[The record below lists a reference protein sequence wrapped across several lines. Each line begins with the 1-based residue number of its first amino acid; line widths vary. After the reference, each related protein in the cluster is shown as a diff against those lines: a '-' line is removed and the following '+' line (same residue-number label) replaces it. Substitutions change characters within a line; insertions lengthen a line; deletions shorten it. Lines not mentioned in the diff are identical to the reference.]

1 MKICYINAKSCHM
14 AKWSEYFVNK
24 GHEVHLISVGD
35 TPLSEEMPRVIIHS
49 FPQFKSRLLRLT
61 FTFILG
67 GFFTRRVVNRLKP
80 DILHAIEVDEGF
92 CGALSGFH
100 PFVMTPNGSDLLV
113 YAEKYIIVR
122 RIFKYI
128 FRKADVITSDSVPL
142 KEASIAL
149 GARKDRNYIIQW
161 GVDLTQ
167 FNPQVDRLKIR
178 RIYNLGDS
186 PLILSL
192 RAFTPNY
199 NIETIIHCIP
209 AVLRVQPAAKFMF
222 IYGFGDKETE
232 MRRLVDDLGVR
243 DSVIFVGHVGYEKM
257 PFYCAAAD
265 ICISVPSSDSS
276 PRSVYEAMACGV
288 PPIIS
293 DLYWTKEFIVS
304 EQNAL
309 IVPVSD
315 SQALAAAII
324 RLLIDK
330 KLRERMIKANLKL
343 VDEELNYHKHMA
355 RMESIYQLA
364 CQANPENLP
373 ANPDVRTGKNE
384 RRR

>member
-35 TPLSEEMPRVIIHS
+35 TPLSEEMPKVFIHS
-49 FPQFKSRLLRLT
+49 FPQFKSRLLRLA

-67 GFFTRRVVNRLKP
+67 GFFTRRVVNRLKL
-80 DILHAIEVDEGF
+80 DILHAIEVSEGF
-92 CGALSGFH
+92 CGAQSGFH

-113 YAEKYIIVR
+113 YAKKYTIVR
-122 RIFKYI
+122 LIFKYI
-128 FRKADVITSDSVPL
+128 FRKTDVITSDSVPL
-142 KEASIAL
+142 REASIAL

-178 RIYNLGDS
+178 RIYTLSDS
-186 PLILSL
+186 PLILSS

-199 NIETIIHCIP
+199 NIDTIIHCIP
-209 AVLRVQPAAKFMF
+209 EVLRELPTAKFMF

-232 MRRLVDDLGVR
+232 MRRLVDDSGVS
-243 DSVIFVGHVGYEKM
+243 DSVIFVGHVDYEEM

-265 ICISVPSSDSS
+265 ICVSVPSSDSS

-288 PPIIS
+288 PPILS
-293 DLYWTKEFIVS
+293 NLPWTKDFITP

-309 IVPVSD
+309 LVPERD
-315 SQALAAAII
+315 HQALASAIL
-324 RLLIDK
+324 RLLSDRE
-330 KLRERMIKANLKL
+330 LRQRIIEVNLKL
-343 VDEELNYHKHMA
+343 VDERLNYHKHMA
-355 RMESIYQLA
+355 QMESIYQSL
-364 CQANPENLP
+364 CQTNG
-373 ANPDVRTGKNE
+373 R
-384 RRR
+384 

>member
-1 MKICYINAKSCHM
+1 M
-14 AKWSEYFVNK
+14 AKWSEYFVNR

-35 TPLSEEMPRVIIHS
+35 TPLSEEMPGVFIHS
-49 FPQFKSRLLRLT
+49 FPQFKSRLLRLA

-80 DILHAIEVDEGF
+80 DILHAIEVSEGF

-113 YAEKYIIVR
+113 YAKKYTIVR
-122 RIFKYI
+122 LIFKYI
-128 FRKADVITSDSVPL
+128 FQKADVITSDSVPL
-142 KEASIAL
+142 REASIAL
-149 GARKDRNYIIQW
+149 GAIKDRNYIIQW

-178 RIYNLGDS
+178 GIYNVGDS
-186 PLILSL
+186 LLILSP
-192 RAFTPNY
+192 RAFTSNY
-199 NIETIIHCIP
+199 NIDTIIHCIP
-209 AVLRVQPAAKFMF
+209 EVLRERPTAKFMF

-232 MRRLVDDLGVR
+232 MRKLVYDLGIR
-243 DSVIFVGHVGYEKM
+243 DSVIFVGHVDYEEM

-265 ICISVPSSDSS
+265 ICISVPTSDSS

-288 PPIIS
+288 SPIIS
-293 DLYWTKEFIVS
+293 DLYWTKEFIVP

-309 IVPVSD
+309 IVPVRN
-315 SQALAAAII
+315 SQALGTAII
-324 RLLIDK
+324 RLLTDK
-330 KLRERMIKANLKL
+330 RLREKMIKANLKL
-343 VDEELNYHKHMA
+343 VDEKLNYHKHMA
-355 RMESIYQLA
+355 QMESVYQLA
-364 CQANPENLP
+364 CQTNPENLP
-373 ANPDVRTGKNE
+373 NNLDIKTEKNE